1 MRIPT
6 AEGRYIWCRVQATR
20 ISKPDAPLRLVGKIV
35 DIDEEVRRR
44 AELERRTQR
53 DSLTDLLNKTAFR
66 EKICAAM
73 PVKPQQDR
81 TDALLFLDLDNFKLI
96 NDTFGHVKGDA
107 ALLAAS
113 DALKRIF
120 RNADAVGRFGG
131 DEFCVF
137 VRGIT
142 REALEERANALLHEL
157 HTFVEQDDQ
166 RVEIT
171 TSIGI
176 YMFDGTESSYDVA
189 LHRADNAQYQAKQA
203 GKNCYRFYDDIPD
216 PWLGEMDEPHY
227 VSEDPPAR

>member
-1 MRIPT
+1 
-6 AEGRYIWCRVQATR
+6 
-20 ISKPDAPLRLVGKIV
+20 
-35 DIDEEVRRR
+35 
-44 AELERRTQR
+44 
-53 DSLTDLLNKTAFR
+53 
-66 EKICAAM
+66 M
-73 PVKPQQDR
+73 PHVVFVVNDQNMF
-81 TDALLFLDLDNFKLI
+81 ALLHNFACDILK
-96 NDTFGHVKGDA
+96 FG
-107 ALLAAS
+107 
-113 DALKRIF
+113 
-120 RNADAVGRFGG
+120 
-131 DEFCVF
+131 
-137 VRGIT
+137 
-142 REALEERANALLHEL
+142 RANALLHEL